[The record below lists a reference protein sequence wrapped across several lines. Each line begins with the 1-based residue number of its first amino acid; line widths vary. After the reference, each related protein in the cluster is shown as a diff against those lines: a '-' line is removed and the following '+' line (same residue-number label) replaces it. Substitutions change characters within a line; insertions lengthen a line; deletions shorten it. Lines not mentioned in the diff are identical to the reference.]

1 MSRLLVVVQSTLL
14 FMLLDSLFNI
24 FIWLSSRLLKNYQF
38 SAVIFNLPFTS
49 FEYIGRI
56 FFFFQY
62 WGLNSG
68 PIP

>member
-1 MSRLLVVVQSTLL
+1 MNKQ
-14 FMLLDSLFNI
+14 MLTVIYMLGASSLDFFLTSL
-24 FIWLSSRLLKNYQF
+24 QQ
-38 SAVIFNLPFTS
+38 
-49 FEYIGRI
+49 E